1 MMSNKHETALALI
14 DEQIE
19 KQEKSF
25 YAAQANVEARKQAL
39 ERAEKELKL
48 EKWSLNELRA
58 SRAAL
63 QFDREANSV
72 DPEPS
77 EVP

>member
-1 MMSNKHETALALI
+1 MSNKHETALALI

-25 YAAQANVEARKQAL
+25 HQAQANVEARRQAL

-48 EKWSLNELRA
+48 EKWSLDQIKA

-63 QFDREANSV
+63 HFDRTANSITE
-72 DPEPS
+72 EPS